1 MLRQVPDDTWLRISN
16 FSVAYNRSMAI
27 QYSPIRNLDGDIY
40 RENFFVAA
48 IASMLAIRFYLYLAG
63 YPQIG
68 GGGFH
73 IAHMLWGGFF
83 MMIALILVFSFLKK
97 GTLHLASILG
107 GVGFGTFIDEL
118 GKFITSDNNY
128 FFQPTV
134 AIIYVIFVL
143 LFLSMKAIGR
153 YPPVSKQEYLIN
165 AMQLTQEAVLN
176 DLDRNEEKRALAY
189 LKKADHGNPIAKA
202 LRSLLHEVE
211 TIPPPKPSFVT
222 RSIKR
227 LKGMYYHI
235 TNWRRTMTVVIII
248 FFLNALYV
256 VLDTA
261 NVFLNHPALSFSE
274 WARFYC
280 SIFAGLFVIAG
291 LVVLRRSSLRGYRY
305 FKIAVLINIFLTQV
319 FTFYQ
324 DQFEALIGLSIYI
337 FLLLLLDFAI
347 AREREKLA
355 SFQVA
360 QTS

>member
-1 MLRQVPDDTWLRISN
+1 MT
-16 FSVAYNRSMAI
+16 I

-48 IASMLAIRFYLYLAG
+48 IASMLTIRFYLYLAG

-83 MMIALILVFSFLKK
+83 MMIALILVFSFLNK

-165 AMQLTQEAVLN
+165 AMRLTQDAVLN
-176 DLDRNEEKRALAY
+176 DLDRDEEKLARAY
-189 LKKADHGNPIAKA
+189 LKKADHKNPIT
-202 LRSLLHEVE
+202 RSLHALLHEVQ
-211 TIPPPKPSFVT
+211 TISPPKPSILT
-222 RSIKR
+222 RGVKRIKNE
-227 LKGMYYHI
+227 YYRVA
-235 TNWRRTMTVVIII
+235 NWQRIMTVVVLA
-248 FFLNALYV
+248 FFLNVLYV

-261 NVFLNHPALSFSE
+261 NVFVNNVSLSFSE
-274 WARFYC
+274 WARLYC
-280 SIFAGLFVIAG
+280 AIFAGLFVIAG
-291 LVVLRRSSLRGYRY
+291 LIMLRHARLRSYRY
-305 FKIAVLINIFLTQV
+305 FKIALLINIFLTQV

-324 DQFEALIGLSIYI
+324 DQFEALIGLGIYI
-337 FLLLLLDFAI
+337 LLLLFLDYGI
-347 AREREKLA
+347 TREREKLA